1 MRVLVVGVTGLIGS
15 AIAARLSTLGHAI
28 IGASRGTPKP
38 GLVPMTYVSIDVAHA
53 IDPAD
58 WLPHLV
64 GTDAVV
70 NCAGVFQ
77 DSPRDWTEGVHAKGA
92 AALFAACV
100 RASVRRVVHISA
112 VGIERDAPTPF
123 SRSKLAGDRALMA
136 LDLDWIILRP
146 SVVWMQMRMRDLA
159 AQATHESTPLPPEY
173 HRMFWMWFAFGFP
186 AFASVLGIFW
196 LMIARPSI
204 ALG

>member
-1 MRVLVVGVTGLIGS
+1 MLRTRS
-15 AIAARLSTLGHAI
+15 
-28 IGASRGTPKP
+28 
-38 GLVPMTYVSIDVAHA
+38 
-53 IDPAD
+53 D

-64 GTDAVV
+64 GIDAVV

-77 DSPRDWTEGVHAKGA
+77 DSPRGWTEGVHAKGA

-159 AQATHESTPLPPEY
+159 AQATHESTSLPPEY